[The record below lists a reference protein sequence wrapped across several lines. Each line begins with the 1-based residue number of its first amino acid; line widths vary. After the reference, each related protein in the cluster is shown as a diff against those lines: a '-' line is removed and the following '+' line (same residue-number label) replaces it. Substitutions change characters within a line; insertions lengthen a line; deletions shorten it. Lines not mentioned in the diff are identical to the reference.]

1 MAPITNDRVPSGKIM
16 TYSRICT
23 RIFALAFTLLLG
35 QAQAQPAST
44 AVSQPYTLQ
53 ATTLEGA
60 KFDMAQLKGK
70 VVMVFFWST
79 NCAVCRSHLPELRA
93 NMAGW
98 RNKPFALVTVNVD
111 NKFADW
117 LAYENIAIKTQTV
130 RPMSVWMGSDAAQ
143 KLPLTLVLDTSGRV
157 VIRHE
162 GRIAPEAWD
171 SVAELL
177 P

>member
-1 MAPITNDRVPSGKIM
+1 M
-16 TYSRICT
+16 TYSRFCAWT
-23 RIFALAFTLLLG
+23 FALALALVFG
-35 QAQAQPAST
+35 KAQAQSASS
-44 AVSQPYTLQ
+44 APSQPYTLQ
-53 ATTLEGA
+53 ATTLERGN
-60 KFDMAQLKGK
+60 FDIGQIKGK

-111 NKFADW
+111 SKFADW
-117 LAYENIAIKTQTV
+117 LAYENIAIKTQAV
-130 RPMSVWMGSDAAQ
+130 RPISVWTGSDATQ

-157 VIRHE
+157 VLRLE

>member
-1 MAPITNDRVPSGKIM
+1 M
-16 TYSRICT
+16 TYSSVCARTI
-23 RIFALAFTLLLG
+23 ALALTLLFG
-35 QAQAQPAST
+35 QAQAQSAST
-44 AVSQPYTLQ
+44 AVTLPYALQ
-53 ATTLEGA
+53 ATTLARGN
-60 KFDMAQLKGK
+60 FDIGQLKGK

-111 NKFADW
+111 SKFADW
-117 LAYENIAIKTQTV
+117 LAYENIAIKTQAV
-130 RPMSVWMGSDAAQ
+130 RPISVWTGADAAQ

-157 VIRHE
+157 VMRHE